1 MIEHLRYATINTVKY
16 LYPIMEKNE
25 QIKESKALALV
36 PTVKSTLKAFLVRCY
51 NIIRYYQ
58 MND

>member
-1 MIEHLRYATINTVKY
+1 
-16 LYPIMEKNE
+16 MEKNE